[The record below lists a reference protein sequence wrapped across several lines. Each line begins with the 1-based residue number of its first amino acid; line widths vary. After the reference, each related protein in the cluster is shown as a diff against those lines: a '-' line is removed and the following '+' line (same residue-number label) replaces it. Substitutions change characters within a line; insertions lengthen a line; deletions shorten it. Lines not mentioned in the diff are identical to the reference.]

1 MTDAAAD
8 GDVYELRV
16 AGALDRHAAEAL
28 RLELRRL
35 ARAHGVEV
43 EVRVEKAPA
52 APPPSAYGG
61 VLGLGPGQPRR
72 HLHRP
77 KFPDGAGQVL
87 GGQRP
92 PA

>member
-43 EVRVEKAPA
+43 EVRVEK
-52 APPPSAYGG
+52 PPSAYGG